1 MTGKDEFRAFSKAFR
16 DATGINLTIRTLL
29 PRRFR
34 APTSHTTLCA
44 TQVVELPEFALII
57 PDSSARALGKLRVLK
72 NASRFVS
79 KLPTRQRTLGRDC
92 GDVRGEDRK

>member
-16 DATGINLTIRTLL
+16 DATGINLTNRTLL

-34 APTSHTTLCA
+34 APTSHTTLYA

-79 KLPTRQRTLGRDC
+79 KLPTRQRTTAKARC
-92 GDVRGEDRK
+92 FSPNISPK